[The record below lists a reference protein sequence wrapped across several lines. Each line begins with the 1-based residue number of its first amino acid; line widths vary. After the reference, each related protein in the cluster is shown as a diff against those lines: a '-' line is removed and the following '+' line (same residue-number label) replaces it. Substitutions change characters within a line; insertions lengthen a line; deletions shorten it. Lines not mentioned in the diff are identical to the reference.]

1 MKHFKFSIK
10 GQDYDVEVKE
20 FEGNQAV
27 IEVNGTSYEIE
38 LKREV
43 RSTKTPVLVRQSVK
57 SARDEHKIK
66 REEKSTHKVRAPL
79 PGIIMNILVKEGDE
93 VKKGQKLLIY
103 EAMKME
109 NNILSE
115 KNGVVSSIKVTPGD
129 NVLQDDVLLEIQ

>member
-10 GQDYDVEVKE
+10 GQNYDVEVKE

-27 IEVNGTSYEIE
+27 IEVNGTTYEVE
-38 LKREV
+38 LHREL
-43 RSTKTPVLVRQSVK
+43 RSSKTPVLVRQSVK
-57 SARDEHKIK
+57 TSEDEHRIRK
-66 REEKSTHKVRAPL
+66 EDTGTHKVRAPL
-79 PGIIMNILVKEGDE
+79 PGIIMNILVREGDM
-93 VKKGQKLLIY
+93 VKKGQKLLVY

-115 KNGVVSSIKVTPGD
+115 KEGMIKSIKVVPGD

>member
-10 GQDYDVEVKE
+10 GQNYEVEVKE

-27 IEVNGTSYEIE
+27 IEVNGTSYEVE

-57 SARDEHKIK
+57 TARDEHKIK
-66 REEKSTHKVRAPL
+66 REDKNTHKVRAPL

-115 KNGVVSSIKVTPGD
+115 KNGVVRSIKVTPGD

>member
-129 NVLQDDVLLEIQ
+129 NVLQDDVLLEIR